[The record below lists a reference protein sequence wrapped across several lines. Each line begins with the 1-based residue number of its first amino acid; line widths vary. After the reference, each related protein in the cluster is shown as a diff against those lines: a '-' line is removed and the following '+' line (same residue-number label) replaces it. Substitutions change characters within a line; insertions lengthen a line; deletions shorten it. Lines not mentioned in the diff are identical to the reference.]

1 MKTYLLFFSLFILI
15 SCEESVPEITFS
27 NKIQGKEINISNKIE
42 HQFYVKRNSDTIS
55 YSLAF
60 DNSKLLNY
68 LIKSDTD
75 TVFTGTITKRNELF
89 LLNRT
94 LENGNI
100 AIHALEFTDSTVTG
114 LETEYYQAI
123 LMQDELNNIKTL
135 SITTDTS
142 SKKSL
147 INVDKK
153 NAKKLFRTI
162 IDKLDAEPLVHLKQ
176 NKNENSIPE
185 PTPTFD
191 TTISELLI
199 EKVFPNPFSST
210 LNIIMENR
218 SDYKGQLFDQNQKLL
233 YAFNF
238 FSNSHQIDLP
248 LLPKGLYFLEIKDKK
263 TNAKEVT
270 KVIKN

>member
-1 MKTYLLFFSLFILI
+1 MKTFLLFFALFILI

-27 NKIQGKEINISNKIE
+27 NKIQGKEINLSNKIE

-60 DNSKLLNY
+60 DDSKLLNY

-100 AIHALEFTDSTVTG
+100 AIHALKFTDSTVTG

-123 LMQDELNNIKTL
+123 LMQNELNNIKTL

-162 IDKLDAEPLVHLKQ
+162 INKLNAEPLVHLKQ
-176 NKNENSIPE
+176 NKNDNSIPE
-185 PTPTFD
+185 PTSIFD
-191 TTISELLI
+191 TIISEPLI
-199 EKVFPNPFSST
+199 EKVYPNPFSST
-210 LNIIMENR
+210 LNIIMENKL
-218 SDYKGQLFDQNQKLL
+218 DYKGQLFDQKLL
-233 YAFNF
+233 NTFSF
-238 FSNSHQIDLP
+238 SSNSHQIDLP

-263 TNAKEVT
+263 TNIKAVA